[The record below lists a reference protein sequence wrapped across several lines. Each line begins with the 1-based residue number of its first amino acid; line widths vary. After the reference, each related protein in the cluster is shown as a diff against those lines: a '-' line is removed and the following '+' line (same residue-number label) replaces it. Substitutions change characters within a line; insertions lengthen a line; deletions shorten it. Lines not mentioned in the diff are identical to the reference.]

1 MSAPEGW
8 REIAAWRR
16 RERQRLMA
24 ERAAL
29 GASEHRAKS
38 RAIEARLGDFLP
50 LLRRGLVGI
59 YWPIR
64 HEFDPLPFARRFIA
78 AGGAVALPVVVAER
92 QPLEFR
98 RWTKATKMAKGV
110 YDIPYPAAGEAV
122 EPQALIVPLL
132 GYDDAGYRLGYGAG
146 YYDRTFASRAVPPLA
161 IGVGFALGR
170 LPTIYPQPHDHA
182 MDHVVTEEGRFRRDG
197 GRLVP
202 AESG

>member
-16 RERQRLMA
+16 QQRQLLLA
-24 ERAAL
+24 ARAAL
-29 GASEHRAKS
+29 GADAHRAKS
-38 RAIEARLGDFLP
+38 RAIEMLLEDHLP
-50 LLRRGLVGI
+50 VLRRGLVGI

-78 AGGAVALPVVVAER
+78 AGGEVALPVVVAAR

-98 RWTKATKMAKGV
+98 RWTPATKMAKGV
-110 YDIPYPAAGEAV
+110 YDIPYPAASEAV
-122 EPQALIVPLL
+122 APAALVVPLL
-132 GYDDAGYRLGYGAG
+132 GFDDAGYRLGYGAG
-146 YYDRTFASRAVPPLA
+146 YYDRTFASRAAKPLA

-170 LPTIYPQPHDHA
+170 LPTIYPQPHDHP
-182 MDHVVTEEGRFRRDG
+182 MDHVVTEDGAFRRDG

-202 AESG
+202 AD